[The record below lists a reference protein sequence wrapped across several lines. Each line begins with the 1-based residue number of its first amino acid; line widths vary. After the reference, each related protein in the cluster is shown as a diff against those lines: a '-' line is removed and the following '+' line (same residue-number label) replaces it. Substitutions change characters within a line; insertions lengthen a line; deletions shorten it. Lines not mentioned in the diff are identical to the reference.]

1 MSMCLLSYLEPKIL
15 MSLKIT
21 MLPSNRRLRQA
32 SQGFA
37 SLLPSK
43 CREEAEGLRS
53 MMHVNSLFQETHQGV
68 SRNKMYLET
77 RFNIIEVFQ
86 IIFAI
91 PSTLHSSEL
100 QQLQKNKGDDGLANI
115 KAVLPNAVFFLEL
128 SFGFRLSTSEIR
140 HFILGD
146 VWSFSVHAQSHAAL
160 PPSEHMLKSKKA
172 CAK

>member
-53 MMHVNSLFQETHQGV
+53 MMHVNSLFQETHQAMSRDKDVSWNKIQHNWGV
-68 SRNKMYLET
+68 SNYLCNPFHFAFKWT
-77 RFNIIEVFQ
+77 PATQKKQRRWWTCQYQSCPSKCSVFPGAQ
-86 IIFAI
+86 LWLQVVHKWNTA
-91 PSTLHSSEL
+91 LHFGRCV
-100 QQLQKNKGDDGLANI
+100 KFFRACPKPCRLA
-115 KAVLPNAVFFLEL
+115 P
-128 SFGFRLSTSEIR
+128 IR
-140 HFILGD
+140 T
-146 VWSFSVHAQSHAAL
+146 HA
-160 PPSEHMLKSKKA
+160 KV
-172 CAK
+172 

>member
-1 MSMCLLSYLEPKIL
+1 MCLLSYLEPKIL

-68 SRNKMYLET
+68 SRDKMYLET
-77 RFNIIEVFQ
+77 RFNIIEEFQ

-100 QQLQKNKGDDGLANI
+100 QQLKKTKEMMD
-115 KAVLPNAVFFLEL
+115 LPISKL
-128 SFGFRLSTSEIR
+128 SFQMQCFSWSSALASGCPQVKYGTSFWEMCEV
-140 HFILGD
+140 FLCMPK
-146 VWSFSVHAQSHAAL
+146 AM
-160 PPSEHMLKSKKA
+160 PPCPHQNT
-172 CAK
+172 C